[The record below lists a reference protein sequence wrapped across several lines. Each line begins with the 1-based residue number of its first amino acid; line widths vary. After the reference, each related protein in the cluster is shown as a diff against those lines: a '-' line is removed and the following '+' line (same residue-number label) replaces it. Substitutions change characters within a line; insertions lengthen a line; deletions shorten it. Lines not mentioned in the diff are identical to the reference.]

1 MHWNDEAN
9 DLLEELVKPI
19 PPFVRPMAKKS
30 IINKVEHLAQ
40 ETGME
45 EVNSDCLIRGFIL
58 SSPKEDKE
66 RALKILQ
73 EKNIDLTP
81 YQSFL

>member
-45 EVNSDCLIRGFIL
+45 EV
-58 SSPKEDKE
+58 
-66 RALKILQ
+66 KILQ

>member
-45 EVNSDCLIRGFIL
+45 EVNSDFIFT
-58 SSPKEDKE
+58 K
-66 RALKILQ
+66 RR
-73 EKNIDLTP
+73 
-81 YQSFL
+81 